1 MTYTDP
7 DLSTIR
13 SHAAG
18 KGSSARINDTA
29 GQVSGTTGKVT
40 GATDGGGPE
49 KFTGDAAEIGKT
61 LSALATDAAIS
72 TEIWGDL
79 NKAADAWTANAPKAE
94 EMDSAEKAVTDAQ
107 AACTAANEKAD
118 ANPDDKDLQKAADD
132 AGTAL
137 IKAKQHLI
145 DLQRK
150 RKAAVKALLEA
161 IGRAITKA
169 KRITGGRTQHGTGKE
184 MPGTGTPT
192 ETGTGSG
199 TQSTGSGAPAGTP
212 AATPGGALAA
222 TPKPTGTPAATPAST
237 PTPTSSTKG
246 GGLDS
251 SDVAAIAALAGQNQN
266 GQQQPQTQQAAQ
278 SMPTMPQVPQQANQQ
293 DGKDKGK
300 TGEHSL
306 ATDGIFGTD
315 DAARVTGQTP
325 SAVLSSFG
333 NTPSTPAPTPTP
345 ASQPTTALRPEFK
358 PAPLTAAA
366 AANPITSGTSQSG
379 LVTSQGNSEVS
390 GRAEPQRTAFSATPA
405 GAETKTSGAHGT
417 ETAQNQG
424 TQQRPTGTGAAPG
437 MLPSAGAVGGPAS
450 PAGRQ
455 GDGEANRIIGRGPN
469 GERLLGDQEAVGE
482 AVPGGTIAQNKPD
495 RAA

>member
-13 SHAAG
+13 SRAAG
-18 KGSSARINDTA
+18 KGSAARVNDTA

-49 KFTGDAAEIGKT
+49 KFTGDASEVGKT

-94 EMDSAEKAVTDAQ
+94 EMNAADKAVSDAQ

-118 ANPDDKDLQKAADD
+118 AAPDDKDLQKAADD
-132 AGTAL
+132 AGDAL
-137 IKAKQHLI
+137 IKAKEHLI

-150 RKAAVKALLEA
+150 RKAANKALLEA

-169 KRITGGRTQHGTGKE
+169 KRITGGQTPFSRGTGKE
-184 MPGTGTPT
+184 VPG
-192 ETGTGSG
+192 TGTGSG
-199 TQSTGSGAPAGTP
+199 TGAGTGAPAGTP
-212 AATPGGALAA
+212 AATPGGTPAA
-222 TPKPTGTPAATPAST
+222 APKPTGTPAATPAST
-237 PTPTSSTKG
+237 PTSTSSSKG
-246 GGLDS
+246 SGLDS
-251 SDVAAIAALAGQNQN
+251 SEAAAIAALAGQQN
-266 GQQQPQTQQAAQ
+266 QQQPQAQQAAQ
-278 SMPTMPQVPQQANQQ
+278 SMPTMPTVGQPTGQQQ

-315 DAARVTGQTP
+315 DVARVTGQTP

-333 NTPSTPAPTPTP
+333 NTPSTPAPTPAP
-345 ASQPTTALRPEFK
+345 AAQPTTALRPEFK
-358 PAPLTAAA
+358 PAPLTATAQ
-366 AANPITSGTSQSG
+366 NPVTSGNSATG
-379 LVTSQGNSEVS
+379 LVTSQGNTEVS
-390 GRAEPQRTAFSATPA
+390 GRAEPTRTAFSPTPGGPATS
-405 GAETKTSGAHGT
+405 TSGAHGT
-417 ETAQNQG
+417 ETGQQNQG
-424 TQQRPTGTGAAPG
+424 AQQRQTGAGMPG
-437 MLPSAGAVGGPAS
+437 VMPPPVGGVGAPTS
-450 PAGRQ
+450 GGRQ